1 MPHNHSETRE
11 PPTGT
16 KLAFFDLDG
25 TLVDG
30 YDYIYQHLWGYFGV
44 EKAQTRE
51 VLQKYLR
58 KEITYPEWVQN
69 DVRLLQGAGAT
80 KATILDAIHV
90 LKPMAGAVETVRTL
104 KGHGFKVFVIS
115 GGIDLVIEAVFGD
128 AAQGLFDEVFINR
141 YLFDEE
147 GKLIDA
153 VPTPYDME
161 HKATCIDVTAKKYGL
176 MPRDCF
182 FIGDNENDVDA
193 ATLAGTS
200 IAFNNKSDMLAQVAT
215 HTVASKNLADILQF
229 MIS

>member
-1 MPHNHSETRE
+1 MGSPQQAKAH
-11 PPTGT
+11 
-16 KLAFFDLDG
+16 LVFFDLDG

-58 KEITYPEWVQN
+58 KEISYPEWVKN

-80 KATILDAIHV
+80 KAKILEAVQV
-90 LKPMAGAVETVRTL
+90 LKPMEGAVTTVRTL
-104 KGHGFKVFVIS
+104 QAHGFKVFVIS

-128 AAQGLFDEVFINR
+128 AAAELFTDVFINR
-141 YLFDEE
+141 YIFDEN
-147 GKLIDA
+147 GNLIDA

-161 HKATCIDVTAKKYGL
+161 HKATCIKVTAEKYGL
-176 MPRDCF
+176 TPEDCY

-215 HTVASKNLADILQF
+215 HTVDSKNLEDILPF